1 MQKWWMDGRRC
12 GEKGGREGGM
22 VREGQCGKEG
32 REEDVVGEGAE
43 GGVSGKEAHHT
54 VVESWSEDI
63 NPHDL

>member
-1 MQKWWMDGRRC
+1 
-12 GEKGGREGGM
+12 M